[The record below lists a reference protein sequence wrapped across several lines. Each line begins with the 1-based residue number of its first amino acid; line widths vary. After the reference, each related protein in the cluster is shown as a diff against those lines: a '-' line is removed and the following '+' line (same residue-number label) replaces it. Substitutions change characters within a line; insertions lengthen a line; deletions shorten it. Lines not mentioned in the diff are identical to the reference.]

1 MTRRYSELSATLPI
15 NIMKQYLKE
24 SEANTRRAY
33 EIIEDLN
40 MVTAWRSIGAEV
52 RPVGSLAMGLMM
64 KHRDIDFHIYTPTL
78 DPAVDFGVMAQLA
91 GHKSVKRIEYVNL
104 SETDEACIEW
114 HAWIEDADKNLWQ
127 ADMIH
132 ILAGSRYDGYFEK
145 MARRIVEVMT
155 EEQRET
161 ILKLKYDTPDNEKI
175 MGVEYYRAV
184 IRDGVSTYPEFDR
197 WRKDNPVDGIVEW
210 IP

>member
-1 MTRRYSELSATLPI
+1 
-15 NIMKQYLKE
+15 MKQYLKE

>member
-1 MTRRYSELSATLPI
+1 
-15 NIMKQYLKE
+15 MKQYLKE

-132 ILAGSRYDGYFEK
+132 IRAGSRYDGYFEK